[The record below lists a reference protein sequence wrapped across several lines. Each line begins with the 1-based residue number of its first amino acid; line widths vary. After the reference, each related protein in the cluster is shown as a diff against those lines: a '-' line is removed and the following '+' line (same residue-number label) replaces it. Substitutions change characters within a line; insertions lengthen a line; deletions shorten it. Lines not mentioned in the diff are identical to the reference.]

1 MFQSSDPRQRW
12 GTGSRVGREVESRNG
27 HLGLLAHGKAN
38 KASRTARAMLLG
50 QAAAMVVGRLLPS
63 AGLLA
68 ASMH

>member
-1 MFQSSDPRQRW
+1 
-12 GTGSRVGREVESRNG
+12 
-27 HLGLLAHGKAN
+27 
-38 KASRTARAMLLG
+38 MLLG